1 MSVNRKAWRA
11 LTLCA
16 MPIAISCGRGAS
28 DRPTAHQVLMSYLGQ
43 AASAT
48 SVGDSELVVTEIE
61 RNRLPLSGKERSALA
76 ALDVRRIRQHWP
88 DPRLRR
94 VTVVF
99 ERPRRLGPIVFGRSD
114 TALVFNV
121 SHRENDVP

>member
-1 MSVNRKAWRA
+1 MSRNRNAWRA
-11 LTLCA
+11 LALIA
-16 MPIAISCGRGAS
+16 MPIAISCGRGPS
-28 DRPTAHQVLMSYLGQ
+28 DRPTAHQVLMSYLGR

-61 RNRLPLSGKERSALA
+61 WNRRPLSGKERGALA
-76 ALDVRRIRQHWP
+76 AIDVSRIRQHWP

-99 ERPRRLGPIVFGRSD
+99 ERPRRFGPIVFGRSD

-121 SHRENDVP
+121 ANRADGAP